1 MLCQVRPLLAEI
13 VLLVKVTREELVRD
27 TKLRRHKR
35 QGINAYIQSTRAQ
48 VGLRLRMLDREEVL
62 NQLM

>member
-27 TKLRRHKR
+27 TKLRRHER
-35 QGINAYIQSTRAQ
+35 QGINAYIQNTRAQ
-48 VGLRLRMLDREEVL
+48 VGLRLQMLDREEVL